1 MKMGLTKEAAM
12 KICEIIGKLLT
23 VILLLC
29 LCGCGM
35 IDFAVY
41 LKNLEKSEPG
51 VILKL

>member
-1 MKMGLTKEAAM
+1 MGPTKEVAM
-12 KICEIIGKLLT
+12 KVFNIIGKLLT
-23 VILLLC
+23 VIMLLG

-35 IDFAVY
+35 IDFVVY